1 MKYRSKN
8 GICASILNSVTSEDG
23 TRITKIMYNSF
34 LSYSQVSY
42 YLRLLRENGTLYYDE
57 MSKVYKITDRGLKFL
72 ELYNG
77 MGDLLKVKLTIE
89 G

>member
-8 GICASILNSVTSEDG
+8 GIFASILNSATGDDG
-23 TRITKIMYNSF
+23 IRITRMMYNSF
-34 LSYSQVSY
+34 LSYSQVTY

-77 MGDLLKVKLTIE
+77 MGQLLKVKLTID

>member
-8 GICASILNSVTSEDG
+8 GIFASILNSATGDDG
-23 TRITKIMYNSF
+23 IRITRIMYNSF
-34 LSYSQVSY
+34 LSYSQVTY

-57 MSKVYKITDRGLKFL
+57 MSRVYKTTDRGLKFL

-77 MGDLLKVKLTIE
+77 MGELLKVKLTID

>member
-8 GICASILNSVTSEDG
+8 GIFASILSSAVGDDG
-23 TRITKIMYNSF
+23 IRITKIMYNSF
-34 LSYSQVSY
+34 LSYSQVTY
-42 YLRLLRENGTLYYDE
+42 YLTLLRENGTLYYDE
-57 MSKVYKITDRGLKFL
+57 MARVYKTTEKGHKFL

-77 MGDLLKVKLTIE
+77 MGELLKVKLTID